1 MKLSRIYTNKP
12 EIFRP
17 IDFNYGLNVV
27 LAEILLPE
35 NKDKDTHNLGK
46 TTLCKVIDFC
56 LLSDKHKSFFLLAYP
71 DLFQEFVFFIE
82 IQLSNHEFITIKR
95 IVNDPTKISL
105 KTSTEGKQDYVYLPD
120 SSWNHTN
127 VPLEKAKKIL
137 DGILNLQVI
146 KPWEFRTALSY
157 ILRSQEDFGDVF
169 HLKKMYKH
177 SDWKPYLA
185 HIMGFNSFLIEQLYI
200 KEEKLDEIQKTEKTL
215 SKELDIKP
223 DDISKVDGMLL
234 LKQKEIQKKQS
245 LLDAFDFR
253 DQDKIKTN
261 QLVNKLDD
269 EIQLLN
275 KKRYYLLHNRKK
287 IESSLQEHKIIFNI
301 EDADKLFKETGV
313 LFSGQIKKDFT
324 KLIEFNKSITEE
336 RAKYLTEEQK
346 QINQDLL
353 DTNKQ
358 LNSLGKK
365 RSDTLAF
372 LGETDI
378 FVKYKKVSDEI
389 SILKSE
395 IITLDNHKKIID
407 KLHNFRK
414 ESRLIQEEKEKLQ
427 ILIEDDVSRQN
438 SDNSSFFS
446 SIRLFFSEIIEEV
459 ISRKALLNVS
469 LNTQCHLEFTAE
481 ILDENGNIT
490 SEAKGYTYQK
500 LLCIAFDMAIARA
513 YHNKDFPH
521 FIFHDGVFETLDD
534 RKKTNLL
541 NVIRDYSSNYNVQQV
556 ITLIDSDLPSGKI
569 YTNIFEENEIVL
581 FLNDKDKE
589 GRLFN
594 MDSW

>member
-46 TTLCKVIDFC
+46 TTLGNLIDFC
-56 LLSDKHKSFFLLAYP
+56 LLSDKHKSFFLLSYP

-82 IQLSNHEFITIKR
+82 IELSNHEFITIKR
-95 IVNDPTKISL
+95 AVKEATKISL
-105 KTSTEGKQDYVYLPD
+105 KTSTEGKQDYVDLPD
-120 SSWNHTN
+120 SSWNHAN
-127 VPLEKAKKIL
+127 VPLEKAKQIL
-137 DGILNLQVI
+137 DGILNLQAI
-146 KPWEFRTALSY
+146 KPWGFRVALSY

-185 HIMGFNSFLIEQLYI
+185 HIMGFNSSLIEQLYI
-200 KEEKLDEIQKTEKTL
+200 EEEKLGEIQNTEKTL
-215 SKELDIKP
+215 SKELDIKL
-223 DDISKVDGMLL
+223 DDVSKVDGMLL
-234 LKQKEIQKKQS
+234 LKQKEVQKKQS

-269 EIQLLN
+269 EIQSLN

-287 IESSLQEHKIIFNI
+287 IESSLQEHKFIFNV
-301 EDADKLFKETGV
+301 EDADRLFKETGV
-313 LFSGQIKKDFT
+313 LFSGQIKNDFT

-336 RAKYLTEEQK
+336 RTQYLAEEQK

-353 DTNKQ
+353 DINKQ

-365 RSDTLAF
+365 RSDALAF

-407 KLHNFRK
+407 KLHNLRK
-414 ESRLIQEEKEKLQ
+414 ECRLIQEEKEKLQ
-427 ILIEDDVSRQN
+427 TLIEEDVNCQN
-438 SDNSSFFS
+438 SDSSSFFS

-469 LNTQCHLEFTAE
+469 LNNQCHLEFTAE
-481 ILDENGNIT
+481 ILDEGGNIT

-513 YHNKDFPH
+513 YYNKDFPH
-521 FIFHDGVFETLDD
+521 FIFHDGVFEALDD
-534 RKKTNLL
+534 RKKINLL
-541 NVIRDYSSNYNVQQV
+541 NVIRDYSSSYNVQQV
-556 ITLIDSDLPSGKI
+556 ITLIDSDLPSGKNH
-569 YTNIFEENEIVL
+569 TNIFEENEIVL
-581 FLNDKDKE
+581 LLNDKDKN
-589 GRLFN
+589 GRLFK
-594 MDSW
+594 MESW